1 MPSFEAVTDGR
12 AFDEL
17 DPADPET
24 IRYSCEDSD
33 KALRLYYL
41 FNGWFDK
48 YLPRHRWIVENIESP
63 TSVYLGMMK
72 YNGVPVDT
80 ELMRSGR
87 RRLTGRWSVS
97 VRRSPSS
104 SAMWISAATAA
115 RTLSRSTCSRI
126 CGLPVMRTTESNRAA
141 ADDAVMIQLKE
152 WCDKNR
158 PELSRISLNLCRN
171 TASGTRSHRHIS
183 RATANTSI
191 PVTGRIHPNFYSL
204 STDTGRFSC
213 SRPNLQNAPRKT
225 NDPIGVRNFI
235 KAPEGHLIVSCDYS
249 QIELRVG
256 AFYCRDKTM
265 MDTYKSGGD
274 IHAATTSVIFNPS
287 PMSRRRT
294 RIPRITRNTARSP
307 RTSTSARST
316 ACSRADSRRP
326 SSSRR
331 GLINPSRSVKRSSET

>member
-1 MPSFEAVTDGR
+1 
-12 AFDEL
+12 
-17 DPADPET
+17 
-24 IRYSCEDSD
+24 
-33 KALRLYYL
+33 
-41 FNGWFDK
+41 
-48 YLPRHRWIVENIESP
+48 
-63 TSVYLGMMK
+63 MK

-80 ELMRSGR
+80 ELMRERKSEADR
-87 RRLTGRWSVS
+87 EMER
-97 VRRSPSS
+97 VRRDIAFIIGDVDIGSNC
-104 SAMWISAATAA
+104 
-115 RTLSRSTCSRI
+115 STNAFKKYLFKDL
-126 CGLPVMRTTESNRAA
+126 GLPVMKTTETDRAA

-152 WCDKNR
+152 WCDKSR
-158 PELSRISLNLCRN
+158 PELSHLFELVQEYRRWNKI
-171 TASGTRSHRHIS
+171 
-183 RATANTSI
+183 TSTYI
-191 PVTGRIHPNFYSL
+191 TGYSKYINPVTGKIHPDFYSL

-225 NDPIGVRNFI
+225 NDPVGVRNFI

-274 IHAATTSVIFNPS
+274 IHAATTSVIFGMS
-287 PMSRRRT
+287 PTSRRRT
-294 RIPRITRNTARSP
+294 RTLKITRNTARSP

-326 SSSRR
+326 SGSRR